1 MRRARGD
8 SAAAHDPHGFGGLD
22 PSRGLAWLLGVLTS
36 RGRAPLT
43 ASGLLWLF
51 VYVGWRGG
59 FLDVDA
65 VLWLAAGVVLASH
78 VLAVGQYP
86 DGGTGEPDRR
96 GSSRSRTD
104 RYPDA
109 SR

>member
-1 MRRARGD
+1 MRRARDD
-8 SAAAHDPHGFGGLD
+8 SASAHEPPGFGGHD
-22 PSRGLAWLLGVLTS
+22 HSRGLAWFLGVFTS

-86 DGGTGEPDRR
+86 DGRTGTPDQH

>member
-1 MRRARGD
+1 MRRASGD
-8 SAAAHDPHGFGGLD
+8 TASADGPPGFGGVE
-22 PSRGLAWLLGVLTS
+22 PPRGLAWLLAVVAR
-36 RGRAPLT
+36 RGGAPLT

-59 FLDVDA
+59 FLDAGA

-78 VLAVGQYP
+78 ALAVGDRRDDARDP
-86 DGGTGEPDRR
+86 PDRCEPA
-96 GSSRSRTD
+96 RSHAE